1 MFYWNQA
8 NFEGLRAIGE
18 ALRVRPGYAPMAE
31 YCLLREQGLK
41 KPAFSA
47 LQQFIVQM
55 QQLPLSVQRQMACE
69 LARLHAENRAVH
81 QLIAQPLHAYLCNV
95 LHAWCAEEPAEAA
108 PYRWLG
114 LLGRET
120 HCFESA
126 LRFDPDDHIALSWL
140 ASQALNAVDFITH
153 HIGESR
159 LLGSSAQAHEQLD
172 TAVAYACRLP
182 ESAAR
187 AQFLAEA
194 GDYRNLL
201 DAWDTYAEAV
211 SDMEFPDW
219 CRQHGHAFEFGKA
232 YYYDAQG

>member
-18 ALRVRPGYAPMAE
+18 ALRVRPGYGRMAE

-47 LQQFIVQM
+47 LQQFIAQM
-55 QQLPLSVQRQMACE
+55 QQEPVPVQRQMACE

-81 QLIAQPLHAYLCNV
+81 QLIAQPLHAHLCNV
-95 LHAWCAEEPAEAA
+95 LHAWCAGEPAEAV

-114 LLGRET
+114 LLTGEA

-126 LRFDPDDHIALSWL
+126 LRFDPDDRIALSWL
-140 ASQALNAVDFITH
+140 TSQALNAVDFITH

-159 LLGSSAQAHEQLD
+159 LIGSSAQAHEQLEA
-172 TAVAYACRLP
+172 AVAYACRLP
-182 ESAAR
+182 DSVAR

-194 GDYRNLL
+194 EDYRNLL
-201 DAWDTYAEAV
+201 DAWATYVAAA
-211 SDMEFPDW
+211 SDMEFPAW
-219 CRQHGHAFEFGKA
+219 CWQHGHAFEFGQA
-232 YYYDAQG
+232 YYYDAQD